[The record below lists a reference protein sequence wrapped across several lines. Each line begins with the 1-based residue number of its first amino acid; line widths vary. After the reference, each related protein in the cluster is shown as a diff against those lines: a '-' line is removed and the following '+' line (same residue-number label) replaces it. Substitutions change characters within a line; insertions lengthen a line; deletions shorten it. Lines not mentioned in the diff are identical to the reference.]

1 MRYQTCL
8 AIEVVGQARVYRC
21 SLCAV
26 PYIFSFRFSE
36 LNLQIAE
43 SIWCGSPRKW
53 SWNGGVVSVESIFI
67 CPGQRLSSHLFEW
80 LAKWGALVATNIGCQ
95 LTSYIRRF
103 AHAFTLLRP
112 ELLVSRERK
121 GCCRGEYIGEYQ
133 KHFHNCFQK
142 SCMVVCIRQFTPQL
156 KVFGLQIPYP
166 YSLILYSKVVTLIRV
181 RLFWY
186 LNFECLFRNTKF
198 KTVVSIFW
206 SSWTKSK
213 HRIL

>member
-8 AIEVVGQARVYRC
+8 AIEVVGQALVYRC

-103 AHAFTLLRP
+103 AHAFTLLLRP

-121 GCCRGEYIGEYQ
+121 GCWGGEY
-133 KHFHNCFQK
+133 
-142 SCMVVCIRQFTPQL
+142 
-156 KVFGLQIPYP
+156 LQNIFV
-166 YSLILYSKVVTLIRV
+166 IAFKNVV
-181 RLFWY
+181 RLSELDNLHLKQKY
-186 LNFECLFRNTKF
+186 LVFKF
-198 KTVVSIFW
+198 LTRTV
-206 SSWTKSK
+206 
-213 HRIL
+213 

>member
-1 MRYQTCL
+1 MRYQTCP
-8 AIEVVGQARVYRC
+8 AIEVVGQARVYCC

-26 PYIFSFRFSE
+26 PYLFSFHFRE
-36 LNLQIAE
+36 INLQIAE

-103 AHAFTLLRP
+103 AHAFTLLLRP

-121 GCCRGEYIGEYQ
+121 GCWGGEY
-133 KHFHNCFQK
+133 
-142 SCMVVCIRQFTPQL
+142 
-156 KVFGLQIPYP
+156 LQNIFV
-166 YSLILYSKVVTLIRV
+166 IAFKNVV
-181 RLFWY
+181 RLSELDNLHLKQKY
-186 LNFECLFRNTKF
+186 LVFKF
-198 KTVVSIFW
+198 LTRTV
-206 SSWTKSK
+206 
-213 HRIL
+213 

>member
-1 MRYQTCL
+1 ML
-8 AIEVVGQARVYRC
+8 KSILFVPANAR
-21 SLCAV
+21 L
-26 PYIFSFRFSE
+26 
-36 LNLQIAE
+36 L
-43 SIWCGSPRKW
+43 
-53 SWNGGVVSVESIFI
+53 
-67 CPGQRLSSHLFEW
+67 HLLEW
-80 LAKWGALVATNIGCQ
+80 LPKRGALVTTNIGCQ

-166 YSLILYSKVVTLIRV
+166 YSLILYSKVVTLITV
-181 RLFWY
+181 RLFCH
-186 LNFECLFRNTKF
+186 LKFECLFGHTKF